1 MTSIMRAICKSRI
14 TTLYHLVF
22 YTLSHLK
29 TENDEEKDSVSSEE
43 NTGLLD
49 TSTVAEEGD
58 DENEGTQSNQQV
70 AGLIN
75 DCWLH
80 KFPKQS
86 AGIFL
91 FCRTERTGSA
101 DVDVKFDECFFAD
114 SHPGSHN

>member
-1 MTSIMRAICKSRI
+1 MVCNQWKC
-14 TTLYHLVF
+14 L
-22 YTLSHLK
+22 LSHLQSK
-29 TENDEEKDSVSSEE
+29 YDDQKEPVGRQHESA
-43 NTGLLD
+43 LLQRPA
-49 TSTVAEEGD
+49 VAEEGD
-58 DENEGTQSNQQV
+58 DEDEGTQSNQQV
-70 AGLIN
+70 AGLVN

-91 FCRTERTGSA
+91 FCRTERTCGA